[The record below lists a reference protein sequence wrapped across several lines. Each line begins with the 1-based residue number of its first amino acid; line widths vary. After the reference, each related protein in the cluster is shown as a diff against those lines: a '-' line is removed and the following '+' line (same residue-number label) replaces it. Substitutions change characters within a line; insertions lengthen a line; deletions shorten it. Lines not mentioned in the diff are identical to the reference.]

1 MNKLICNKHVINF
14 DALKSITTYWMALYD
29 NDDNVTCFDS
39 FGIKH
44 IPRKIKKFIENKT
57 ITTNMPKIQGNDSI
71 MCGYFCIRFI
81 DFILKDKSLLDYANL
96 FSLNEYEKNN
106 KIILKFKTKNFF
118 MNRF

>member
-44 IPRKIKKFIENKT
+44 IPRKI
-57 ITTNMPKIQGNDSI
+57 
-71 MCGYFCIRFI
+71 
-81 DFILKDKSLLDYANL
+81 
-96 FSLNEYEKNN
+96 
-106 KIILKFKTKNFF
+106 
-118 MNRF
+118 